1 MFCKFCGNEV
11 ADDMKFCPKCGATV
25 ESTEIPS
32 VDELFAE
39 PYTANDEE
47 KSTSSNKCLIF
58 GILSLALT
66 GVSSIVGFILALVGL
81 KQVDKYAALN
91 GGIVDGKAKVGKIL
105 STVGIPV
112 NIVSFI
118 YGLIMTTIAVV
129 NYLTEAGII

>member
-39 PYTANDEE
+39 PYAANDEE

-91 GGIVDGKAKVGKIL
+91 GGIVDGKAKVGKFL
-105 STVGIPV
+105 SLG
-112 NIVSFI
+112 
-118 YGLIMTTIAVV
+118 GLIGGACVTAYVAFYIFMAIITVIAEY
-129 NYLTEAGII
+129 N